1 MPRLL
6 VVLVCLCALVAGACA
21 RGEVAPLPKPPKPP
35 ETSSSLPPVDL
46 SGVNLP
52 PVKGATTTTFP
63 PIPGGKATLSG
74 VVVGPDGPV
83 PGAIVHAERIVG
95 DRFGVL
101 EITTGPDGAWK
112 MENIF
117 GGRYRV
123 RAWKP
128 SPDNLAATQAEVFF
142 LPGDEKRDLSLRLQ
156 RFQGMSFASDIAP
169 RPPIVDERAALV
181 IQLTELSVDA
191 NGIVRSIPISGV
203 GVELFGPG
211 EWAVLTTNPVITG
224 SDGRARWELR
234 CGEEGEQPLSVVLV
248 DGQSFPVDTPPCSTF
263 EEPPA
268 TTTTTVGDGEPAP
281 TTTTTTSRGG
291 GGGGNR
297 PTTTT
302 TRAA

>member
-1 MPRLL
+1 M
-6 VVLVCLCALVAGACA
+6 
-21 RGEVAPLPKPPKPP
+21 APLPKPPKPP

-46 SGVNLP
+46 SGVDLP
-52 PVKGATTTTFP
+52 PVRGATTTTFP
-63 PIPGGKATLSG
+63 PIPGGEATLSG

-95 DRFGVL
+95 DTFGVL
-101 EITTGPDGAWK
+101 EITTGPDGVWK

-128 SPDNLAATQAEVFF
+128 APDNLAATQAEVFF
-142 LPGDEKRDLSLRLQ
+142 LAGDEKREVNLRLQ
-156 RFQGMSFASDIAP
+156 RFQGLSFASDIAP
-169 RPPIVDERAALV
+169 RPPIVGQRSALV
-181 IQLTELSVDA
+181 VQLTELSVDA
-191 NGIVRSIPISGV
+191 NGIVRSVPVSGV

-211 EWAVLTTNPVITG
+211 EWSVLTTNPVITG
-224 SDGRARWELR
+224 ADGRARWELR

-248 DGQSFPVDTPPCSTF
+248 DGRSFPIDTPPCSTF
-263 EEPPA
+263 EEQS
-268 TTTTTVGDGEPAP
+268 TTTTTIGDGEPRP
-281 TTTTTTSRGG
+281 TTTTSTTARG

-302 TRAA
+302 TTAA